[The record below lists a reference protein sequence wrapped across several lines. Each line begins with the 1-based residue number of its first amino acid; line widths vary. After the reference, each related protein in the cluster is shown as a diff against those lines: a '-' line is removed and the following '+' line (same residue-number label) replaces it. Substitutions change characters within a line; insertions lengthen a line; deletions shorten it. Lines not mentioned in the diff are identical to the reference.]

1 MEDPLECAKEP
12 DLDEKSVLVDTDV
25 DNQKNEEG
33 GLEVARKRC
42 SSSATA
48 TGQQP
53 FVGQPLLDGGGP
65 HQFPTEFRGVHLH
78 QAK

>member
-25 DNQKNEEG
+25 DNQKNKEG

-42 SSSATA
+42 S
-48 TGQQP
+48 
-53 FVGQPLLDGGGP
+53 
-65 HQFPTEFRGVHLH
+65 
-78 QAK
+78 